1 MRNEDVSPK
10 MRESMRMLLLDDN
23 DLLPGTPDAG
33 INIDSC
39 GRTPVDGGLST
50 LIQQLLGCYFL
61 DFINFK
67 N

>member
-1 MRNEDVSPK
+1 
-10 MRESMRMLLLDDN
+10 MLLLDDN
-23 DLLPGTPDAG
+23 DLLLPGAPDAG

-61 DFINFK
+61 NFINFK